1 MKTLIFGAG
10 PLGTL
15 MAARLHE
22 AGEDV
27 TLLARGRRYEDLKKY
42 GAIINI
48 EGTDIEEIEKV
59 KVVETFKPDDEY
71 DLVIIVMRKN
81 HVDEIILD
89 LAKNKNVPTY
99 LFMGNNAEGPK
110 KLVEALGEDRVM
122 LGFPYPGGHREDPK
136 VVVLKIDEKKQYKIP
151 IGEVDGKIRPRT
163 EEVAELL
170 RNMRGY
176 KVKIRKDM
184 VPWLKY
190 HAAMLMSGFVPA
202 IYAADIDM
210 KKLGNDKELLYDAV
224 KATKESMK
232 ALQTSGI
239 PPSPKIVKILSY
251 IPNSLM
257 VALIGWMMRKEF
269 AKSSVEGHPRDAR
282 DEMEYIYNELI
293 KNIDR
298 DKVKTP
304 AMDKLAKY
312 YNPDI
317 LSEEKKFLSN

>member
-15 MAARLHE
+15 MAARLNE

-27 TLLARGRRYEDLKKY
+27 TLLARGKRLEDLKEY

-48 EGTDIEEIEKV
+48 EGTEIEEVEKV
-59 KVVETFKPDDEY
+59 KVVDSFKPDDYY
-71 DLVIIVMRKN
+71 DLVIIAMRKN
-81 HVDEIILD
+81 HADLIISD

-99 LFMGNNAEGPK
+99 LFMGNNAAGPEE
-110 KLVEALGEDRVM
+110 LIDALGKDRVM

-151 IGEVDGKIRPRT
+151 IGEVDGEVRPRT
-163 EEVAELL
+163 EAVAELL

-176 KVKIRKDM
+176 KVEIRTDM
-184 VPWLKY
+184 VYWLKY

-202 IYAADIDM
+202 IYASGIDM
-210 KKLGNDKELLYDAV
+210 KKLGNDKELLYDAM
-224 KATKESMK
+224 KATKEAIK
-232 ALQTSGI
+232 ALELSGI
-239 PPSPKIVKILSY
+239 PPSPKVIKVFKY
-251 IPNSLM
+251 IPNFLM

-282 DEMEYIYNELI
+282 DEMEYIYKELMT
-293 KNIDR
+293 NIDR
-298 DKVKTP
+298 NKVEIP
-304 AMDKLAKY
+304 SIDKLSKY
-312 YNPDI
+312 YCV
-317 LSEEKKFLSN
+317 E

>member
-1 MKTLIFGAG
+1 MKTLVFGAG

-27 TLLARGRRYEDLKKY
+27 TLLARGRRYDDLKKF
-42 GAIINI
+42 GAVINI
-48 EGTDIEEIEKV
+48 EGTDIEEVERV
-59 KVVETFKPDDEY
+59 KLVDTFDPEDHY

-81 HVDEIILD
+81 QADQIIPD
-89 LAKNKNVPTY
+89 LAQNKNVPTY
-99 LFMGNNAEGPK
+99 LFMGNNAEGPE
-110 KLVEALGEDRVM
+110 KLIDSLGENRVM

-170 RNMRGY
+170 RKMRGY
-176 KVKIRKDM
+176 KVEIRKDM

-210 KKLGNDKELLYDAV
+210 KKLGNDKELLYDAM
-224 KATKESMK
+224 KATKESLK
-232 ALQTSGI
+232 ALRVSGI
-239 PPSPKIVKILSY
+239 PPSPKAVKIFAY
-251 IPNSLM
+251 IPNFLM

-269 AKSSVEGHPRDAR
+269 AKSSVEGHPRDAK
-282 DEMEYIYNELI
+282 DEMEYIYKELI
-293 KNIDR
+293 GNIDR
-298 DKVKTP
+298 DKIKTP

-312 YNPDI
+312 YDQEDI
-317 LSEEKKFLSN
+317 LSSCRNT

>member
-15 MAARLHE
+15 MAARLNE

-27 TLLARGRRYEDLKKY
+27 TLLARGKRLEDLKEY

-48 EGTDIEEIEKV
+48 EGTEIEEVEKV
-59 KVVETFKPDDEY
+59 KVVDSFKPDDYY
-71 DLVIIVMRKN
+71 DLVIIAMRKN
-81 HVDEIILD
+81 HADLIISD

-99 LFMGNNAEGPK
+99 LFMGNNAAGPEE
-110 KLVEALGEDRVM
+110 LIDALGKDRVM

-151 IGEVDGKIRPRT
+151 IGEVDGEVRPRT
-163 EEVAELL
+163 EAVAELL

-176 KVKIRKDM
+176 KVEIRTDM
-184 VPWLKY
+184 VYWLKY

-202 IYAADIDM
+202 IYASGIDM
-210 KKLGNDKELLYDAV
+210 KKLGNDKELLYDAM
-224 KATKESMK
+224 KATKEAIK
-232 ALQTSGI
+232 ALELSGI
-239 PPSPKIVKILSY
+239 PPSPKVIKVFKY
-251 IPNSLM
+251 IPNFLM

-282 DEMEYIYNELI
+282 DEMEYIYKELMT
-293 KNIDR
+293 NIDR
-298 DKVKTP
+298 NKVEIP
-304 AMDKLAKY
+304 SIDKLSKY
-312 YNPDI
+312 Y
-317 LSEEKKFLSN
+317 SVE